1 MGALLISLAP
11 EDERAM
17 KSKPK
22 VIKRY
27 QNRKLYDTD
36 RSCYVTLDD
45 LSEMIQKGED
55 IVVIDN
61 RTEKDITSNTL
72 TQIIFET
79 EKKSKSLLPIHVL
92 RDIIKGSEG
101 SISSFFQK
109 TLKTGTREFI
119 HMKDQI
125 QKGLEVVTNTAHL
138 HKEIHQLRK
147 KISDLQKKLQKY
159 EN

>member
-1 MGALLISLAP
+1 
-11 EDERAM
+11 M
-17 KSKPK
+17 KQKTK

-27 QNRKLYDTD
+27 QNRKLYDTH

-45 LSEMIQKGED
+45 LAEMIRKGED

-79 EKKSKSLLPIHVL
+79 EKKSKSLLPLHIL

-109 TLKTGTREFI
+109 TVKTGAREFA
-119 HMKDQI
+119 HVKDKI
-125 QKGLEVVTNTAHL
+125 QKRFEAVTSAAHL
-138 HKEIHQLRK
+138 HKEIAHLRQ
-147 KISDLQKKLQKY
+147 KISDLQKRLQKY
-159 EN
+159 EDSKR

>member
-1 MGALLISLAP
+1 
-11 EDERAM
+11 M
-17 KSKPK
+17 KQKTK

-45 LSEMIQKGED
+45 LAETIRKSED

-72 TQIIFET
+72 AQLIFET

-101 SISSFFQK
+101 SISSFFQN
-109 TLKTGTREFI
+109 
-119 HMKDQI
+119 MKDQI
-125 QKGLEVVTNTAHL
+125 QKGLGVVTSAAHL
-138 HKEIHQLRK
+138 HKEIHQTKKSKRSSEKTSKIRK
-147 KISDLQKKLQKY
+147 
-159 EN
+159 

>member
-1 MGALLISLAP
+1 
-11 EDERAM
+11 M
-17 KSKPK
+17 KQKTK

-36 RSCYVTLDD
+36 KSCYVTLDD
-45 LSEMIQKGED
+45 LAEMIRKGED

-72 TQIIFET
+72 TQLIFET
-79 EKKSKSLLPIHVL
+79 EKKSKSLLPIHIL

-109 TLKTGTREFI
+109 TVKTGAREFV

-125 QKGLEVVTNTAHL
+125 QKGLEVVTNTANL

>member
-1 MGALLISLAP
+1 MGTLLISLAP

-61 RTEKDITSNTL
+61 RTE
-72 TQIIFET
+72 
-79 EKKSKSLLPIHVL
+79 

-101 SISSFFQK
+101 LISSFFQK
-109 TLKTGTREFI
+109 TFKTGAREFV

-125 QKGLEVVTNTAHL
+125 QKGFEAITRAAHL
-138 HKEIHQLRK
+138 HKEI
-147 KISDLQKKLQKY
+147 
-159 EN
+159 

>member
-1 MGALLISLAP
+1 
-11 EDERAM
+11 M
-17 KSKPK
+17 KSKSK
-22 VIKRY
+22 IIKRY

-45 LSEMIQKGED
+45 LAEMIRKGED

-79 EKKSKSLLPIHVL
+79 EKKSKSLLPIHIL
-92 RDIIKGSEG
+92 RDIIKGNGG

-109 TLKTGTREFI
+109 TIKTGAREFALV
-119 HMKDQI
+119 KDQI
-125 QKGLEVVTNTAHL
+125 QKRFEAVTGAAHL
-138 HKEIHQLRK
+138 HKEIHQLRQK
-147 KISDLQKKLQKY
+147 VSDLQKKLQKY
-159 EN
+159 ENS